1 MQIVRFK
8 TEVNTS
14 YGGLEGGVIVE
25 YSGTPWSPFR
35 RGRRRLPLK
44 HAVLLA
50 PTLPSKIIG
59 VELNHRDRAAEMGR
73 LAPDEPRFFLKP
85 TTTLVGP
92 NDPIV
97 YPPISASVE
106 YGAELAVVIKRRCRN
121 VPAERVREYVLG
133 YTCLNDVTARD
144 LESKGLPLRAKG
156 FDTFCPLGPC
166 IATDLDP
173 NAVAIETYV
182 NGGLRQSSSTKEL
195 IFPVE
200 EVVAR
205 IAQVMTLL
213 PGDVI
218 AMGTPAGVGPLAAG
232 DRVEV
237 RIEGIGSLRNTVVK
251 LG

>member
-1 MQIVRFK
+1 MQIVRFR

-14 YGGLEGGVIVE
+14 YGVLEGGVVVE

-50 PTLPSKIIG
+50 PALPTKIIG
-59 VELNHRDRAAEMGR
+59 VELNYRDRAAEMER

-92 NDPIV
+92 NDPIL
-97 YPPISASVE
+97 YPSISASVE
-106 YGAELAVVIKRRCRN
+106 YGADLAVVIKRRCRN

-144 LESKGLPLRAKG
+144 LESKGLWLRAKA

-166 IATDLDP
+166 IATDIDP
-173 NAVAIETYV
+173 DAAAVETFV

-195 IFPVE
+195 SFPTDE
-200 EVVAR
+200 IVAL

-213 PGDVI
+213 PGDVVAI
-218 AMGTPAGVGPLAAG
+218 GTPAGVGPLEPG

-237 RIEGIGSLRNTVVK
+237 RIEGIGSLKNPVVK
-251 LG
+251 P